1 MDGHVSGDTNRFTF
15 DEPHSIFDIKSDG
28 EPPIHFDM
36 FFELGDGVV
45 LESVGVTGIG
55 VERFFFGEVTTA
67 EAVGVGEEGDG
78 PYELFVAAA
87 FFGVVVADD
96 LKPRA
101 FASTHVGDEFSET
114 AGVLSMFHIVF
125 MEWIRQRECEG
136 ESFGFCGVG
145 DV

>member
-1 MDGHVSGDTNRFTF
+1 MDGHVSCDADGFAF
-15 DEPHSIFDIKSDG
+15 DEPHSIFDVKGDG

-36 FFELGDGVV
+36 FFELGDSFVFECVGIT
-45 LESVGVTGIG
+45 SVT
-55 VERFFFGEVTTA
+55 VERFMLREIMSGEPVR
-67 EAVGVGEEGDG
+67 VREEGDG

-125 MEWIRQRECEG
+125 MEGVRQGECEG